1 VFFEF
6 AWNTCL
12 EISER
17 PPFSKDAGRND
28 CRPTEP
34 GFVNYCDAGEWI
46 ASGYLH
52 KTSFARHP
60 WRSGTFTNH
69 HGLLKENATG
79 LLMTFSPRSGDP
91 DVLHSRAGVSS
102 ETRDAESSGLMGWV
116 WVVTQPT
123 LDAVFHGSWM
133 QS

>member
-1 VFFEF
+1 MDKLKIGSRTMLHQVRRADKNRPGNKADNQDSSYAIFNPCNLRGPRVFEF

-12 EISER
+12 ELSER

-69 HGLLKENATG
+69 HGLLKEMR
-79 LLMTFSPRSGDP
+79 LVCL
-91 DVLHSRAGVSS
+91 
-102 ETRDAESSGLMGWV
+102 
-116 WVVTQPT
+116 
-123 LDAVFHGSWM
+123 
-133 QS
+133 